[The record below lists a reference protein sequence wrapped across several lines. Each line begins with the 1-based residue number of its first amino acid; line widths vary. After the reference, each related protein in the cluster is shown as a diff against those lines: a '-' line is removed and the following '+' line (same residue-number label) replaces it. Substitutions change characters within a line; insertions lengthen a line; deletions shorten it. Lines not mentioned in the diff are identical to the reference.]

1 MAKNITPRETD
12 YSKWYTDVII
22 QAKMADYGPVKGT
35 MVIRPNGFAIWE
47 MMQKHLDKMF
57 KDTGHV
63 NAYFPLLIPESLEG
77 SSSVTPE
84 FLSRYITEHV
94 LGIAP
99 ILK

>member
-1 MAKNITPRETD
+1 LNR
-12 YSKWYTDVII
+12 
-22 QAKMADYGPVKGT
+22 
-35 MVIRPNGFAIWE
+35 
-47 MMQKHLDKMF
+47 
-57 KDTGHV
+57 
-63 NAYFPLLIPESLEG
+63 LLIPESLEG

>member
-1 MAKNITPRETD
+1 METHA
-12 YSKWYTDVII
+12 
-22 QAKMADYGPVKGT
+22 QDYGFLLPYT
-35 MVIRPNGFAIWE
+35 SDENRSGFKYEPWHYSYAPLSIP
-47 MMQKHLDKMF
+47 ML
-57 KDTGHV
+57 
-63 NAYFPLLIPESLEG
+63 NAYLKLDLNRLLIPESLEG

>member
-1 MAKNITPRETD
+1 MDENANKF
-12 YSKWYTDVII
+12 
-22 QAKMADYGPVKGT
+22 GF
-35 MVIRPNGFAIWE
+35 IRPYTQDPKRKGFYYEPWHYSYAPLSIP
-47 MMQKHLDKMF
+47 ML
-57 KDTGHV
+57 
-63 NAYFPLLIPESLEG
+63 NAYLKLDLNRLLIPESLEG